1 MRSKLIAESEFG
13 RRYVLVLERGDEV
26 MAEVKA
32 FAERERLRAAEF
44 TGIGAVSSAKLA
56 AFNPDSR
63 EYVDIPDPGQ
73 TELVSL
79 NGRITLPK
87 DADPNDP
94 PAERQLHVHCVLSRE
109 ASAAERT
116 LSRSTH
122 PLAATPSSGSH
133 TGSSL
138 RRRCRRSPSPPGP
151 PWLGRAEA
159 LRALKG
165 VLTAVL
171 PDRHELPA
179 RHLPANDSA
188 LALGDDHLHR
198 PRLGAAMARAPDT
211 DDRRLAGAVLLPLP
225 PIPPGHA
232 TARWESG
239 SA

>member
-94 PAERQLHVHCVLSRE
+94 PAERQLHVHCVLSRDDGSTIAGHVFE
-109 ASAAERT
+109 LVIRPTCEVFVIESAENIMRVDD
-116 LSRSTH
+116 
-122 PLAATPSSGSH
+122 PDSGLPVM
-133 TGSSL
+133 SL
-138 RRRCRRSPSPPGP
+138 
-151 PWLGRAEA
+151 
-159 LRALKG
+159 
-165 VLTAVL
+165 
-171 PDRHELPA
+171 D
-179 RHLPANDSA
+179 
-188 LALGDDHLHR
+188 
-198 PRLGAAMARAPDT
+198 
-211 DDRRLAGAVLLPLP
+211 
-225 PIPPGHA
+225 
-232 TARWESG
+232 
-239 SA
+239 

>member
-44 TGIGAVSSAKLA
+44 SGIGAVSSAKLA

-87 DADPNDP
+87 NADPNDP

-109 ASAAERT
+109 DGSTIAGHVFELVIRPTCEVFVVESAENITRMED
-116 LSRSTH
+116 
-122 PLAATPSSGSH
+122 PDSGLPVI
-133 TGSSL
+133 SL
-138 RRRCRRSPSPPGP
+138 
-151 PWLGRAEA
+151 
-159 LRALKG
+159 
-165 VLTAVL
+165 
-171 PDRHELPA
+171 D
-179 RHLPANDSA
+179 
-188 LALGDDHLHR
+188 
-198 PRLGAAMARAPDT
+198 
-211 DDRRLAGAVLLPLP
+211 
-225 PIPPGHA
+225 
-232 TARWESG
+232 
-239 SA
+239 